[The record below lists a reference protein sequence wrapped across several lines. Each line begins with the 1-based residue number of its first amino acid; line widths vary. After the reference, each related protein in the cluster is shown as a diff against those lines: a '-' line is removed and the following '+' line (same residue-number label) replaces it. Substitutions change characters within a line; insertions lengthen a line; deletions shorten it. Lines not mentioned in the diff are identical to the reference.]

1 MSERFSPMVY
11 LPLVSFGQSF
21 YGILIKEFNARCA
34 NLILRG
40 SGCIQVIQVI
50 QLHKRI
56 TEFNS
61 YVSKRNQH
69 HKTCYIITHS
79 EQPKM
84 Q

>member
-1 MSERFSPMVY
+1 MSERFSPMAY

-21 YGILIKEFNARCA
+21 YDILIKEFNARCA

-40 SGCIQVIQVI
+40 SGCMQVIQVI

-56 TEFNS
+56 TMFNS

-69 HKTCYIITHS
+69 RKTCYITTHS

-84 Q
+84 K

>member
-1 MSERFSPMVY
+1 MSERFGPMAY

-21 YGILIKEFNARCA
+21 YDILIKEFNARCA

-40 SGCIQVIQVI
+40 SGCMQVIQVI

-56 TEFNS
+56 TKFNS
-61 YVSKRNQH
+61 YVSKHNKH

-79 EQPKM
+79 EHPNM